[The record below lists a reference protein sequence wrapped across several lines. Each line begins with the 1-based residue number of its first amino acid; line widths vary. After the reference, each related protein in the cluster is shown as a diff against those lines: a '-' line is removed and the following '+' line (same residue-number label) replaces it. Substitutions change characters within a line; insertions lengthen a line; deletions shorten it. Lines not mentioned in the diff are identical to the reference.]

1 MLKIKVR
8 KKEGKNM
15 EKTELEELKKALE
28 IVEKYDE
35 QLKTKILNKKRKDRL
50 IKRIN
55 DSIKQKEETSV
66 AERLERLEKAIS
78 TITNKEIKDEMT
90 ERMKKEKKNG

>member
-1 MLKIKVR
+1 
-8 KKEGKNM
+8 M